1 MAKRKPESS
10 SSLKKVATDLVQT
23 AKQDIELA
31 VEQLRGAASNALEKV
46 ADATAQP
53 PKHKTDKSA
62 KKPAT
67 RKSMPTSARAKSRA
81 AKRGRDATAAKR
93 GKR

>member
-1 MAKRKPESS
+1 MAKRKQESPG
-10 SSLKKVATDLVQT
+10 SLKKVATDLVQT

-53 PKHKTDKSA
+53 PKHKTDKS

-67 RKSMPTSARAKSRA
+67 RKPMPTSARAKSRA
-81 AKRGRDATAAKR
+81 AKRGKDATAAKR